1 MSALSLRISLEGGRV
16 TKTIQFDPNTTVFD
30 ACRIIKDKFAD
41 AVQGTAQEFGLFL
54 ADDDTRQGVWL
65 EPARNLGYYMLHN
78 LDVLEYRQKHRTLR
92 VRMLD
97 GALKTILV
105 DDSLPV
111 SQLMVVICTKIG
123 ITNHEEYGLVRED
136 PEAQNENQPDNR
148 SNTGT
153 LTLRRKAQEKERD
166 TKMESLRKKLRT
178 DDEINWVDVGKT
190 LREQGIDEQE
200 TVLLRRKFFY
210 SDQNID
216 SRDPVQLNLLYVQ
229 ARDAILDGTH
239 PVTQDKACEF
249 AGIQVQIQFGDHNE
263 AKHKPGF
270 LDLREFLPSSYV
282 RTKNI
287 ERKIF
292 AEHRKL
298 IGLSDLDAKYRYTK
312 TARELPTYGVTF
324 FLVKEKM
331 MGKNKLVPRLLGV
344 TKDSVLRLDELT
356 KEILKSWPLTT
367 VRRWGASPNTFTL
380 DFGDYAD
387 SYYSVQTTEAEQ
399 IVQLIAGYIDIILKK
414 KQAKDHFGIE
424 GDEGSTM
431 VEESVAPSK
440 ATFLQHEE
448 TNKSGRVETH
458 SIAKP
463 AVMRGSDD
471 LQQTRISSVMSEPQR
486 ALLGYISAGQDAL
499 NQAEKDLETKVQ
511 LPPLGTD
518 PGSLQW
524 REETLDTSKQTVT
537 THLATMNA
545 ATAQVVTA
553 SQPDEI
559 DHEAV
564 GAAVSQ
570 ITQSIPEVTKEVRLI
585 AALMDDD
592 CTGDK
597 LLEATR
603 KLCNAFSDLLKS
615 AEPESKEPR
624 QNLLNAATRVGEASG
639 QVLSTIGEESIESRE
654 LHDMLLSLAKAVANT
669 TAALVLKAKSIA
681 AVTEDEATRNRV
693 IGAASQCALAT
704 SQLVAC
710 ARVVAPTIH
719 SPACR
724 EQLEAAAREVAKAV
738 ANLAEVCNEATDNQQ
753 LRGDLTAAAKD
764 VSKSLADL
772 LEHIKLST
780 REKARRVENEN
791 PVDNVLVAT
800 DILVSST
807 DPQEMIRQAQQL
819 GRATALL
826 IQSIKGEAEGQ
837 NDQSMQRKL
846 LEAAKQ
852 LADATARMVEAAR
865 LCAGNPHDSGH
876 QESLR
881 AAAEELRVITT
892 TTANTPAMKRQ
903 LIGRLE
909 QCAKQAASA
918 ATQCITA
925 AQNSLVHSTDVQT
938 KELLLQDCQAVAD
951 QIPRL
956 VTGVKGTLSRPDD
969 PNAQLALI
977 DAAEMFLE
985 PGAQMAASARD
996 LQPTVQDQ
1004 AAAQQLGRGSVNLTH
1019 AIQDMRLAAHR
1030 AREACGGNELDAALE
1045 AVRNLRSVLNDT
1057 RIAAQEGTLR
1067 PLPGE
1072 TAESSFKQLS
1082 AASAAADAA
1091 MWQLAT
1097 AAQQGNRTYA
1107 GVAGRDTA
1115 LALGEYTKS
1124 VRGVLVTTKNPAVV
1138 DYADDVIVD
1147 ALRVIEEAQRSL
1159 QNLDNQEALLIAVK
1173 RTKQSLGRMN
1183 DCMPGVRDINEAFET
1198 ITDLRGI
1205 LDTGEYPPSDR
1216 PYGELQSE
1224 LKSAAEQLNNAGGQ
1238 VAHSYESPI
1247 KLANTSQ
1254 EFCQAY
1260 KDLLTVT
1267 LEMAGQTGEE
1277 RAREEIVSSLRGV
1290 SNQSISLMAAAKNVA
1305 GDLRRPNARNELAS
1319 AARLVTESINRL
1331 VDVCTQAAPGQKEC
1345 DGAIRC
1351 IESLRPLL
1359 ESAQESLTD
1368 QGYFECLET
1377 VMEKSRTLGDGMT
1390 GIANNAKNSKH
1401 VEFGH
1406 SVISVSESIR
1416 GLIESAA
1423 QAAYLVGVSNP
1434 TSVGGRPGI
1443 VDQSQYARASQA
1455 IRQSCDVLRSPSSS
1469 QQEVLAAA
1477 TIIAKHTSSLCNACR
1492 SASSTTTNPVAKRHF
1507 VQAAKE
1513 VANSTASLVREIKA
1527 LDKDYSAASRQRCAE
1542 ATEPLLEAVSSLCQ
1556 FACSPE
1562 FISIPARI
1570 STEGRKAQEPIL
1582 SAGGGILDGAVEMVR
1597 TAKVLALTPTDP
1609 PVWQQLAIHSRNV
1622 SESIKRLASSI
1633 REKAP
1638 GQMQCDQVLEVLK
1651 DCSRELNAASLAVG
1665 VDGLPQRKDNNLQGF
1680 TNQSLNAASELIDRL
1695 EPVKSSAKKNAES
1708 LGHAVN
1714 QIAKHIVPLTG
1725 GVIGACSQLVH
1736 SGQQTVLI
1744 NQVKSVVECCSQLVQ
1759 TAKSAG
1765 GNPRAAQLHPELDEA
1780 VESTREAIQELNAT
1794 VERLSTENGVV
1805 TGLMEQV
1812 SRSMS
1817 RISDK
1822 RQSFLGA
1829 SLNDTYV
1836 DYQTRMVQ
1844 SAKEIARYA
1853 NEINAKAAID
1863 PSKLAQLCVEMTH
1876 HYTQLAQDAIGASAL
1891 TTSPDVAIRIRN
1903 TVQDLGR
1910 SVNTLIQSTTGIRK
1924 DDSSGLVE
1932 ISRGARDVSEK
1943 VAQVLAALQAGSR
1956 GTQACINAS
1965 STVSAIIS
1973 DLDTTI
1979 MFATAGTLHAANDEE
1994 GRFSDHREHI
2004 LKTAKALVED
2014 TKILV
2019 AGAAGT
2025 QDQLA
2030 AAAQNAVTTILQLA
2044 DAVKHGAASLGSGQ
2058 PDSQVMVMNAVKDVA
2073 AALGELINA
2082 TKLASGK
2089 PINDPAMNDLKDSAK
2104 VMVMNVTSLLKT
2116 VKAVEDE
2123 HTRGTRAME
2132 ATVDAISQELRSMQY
2147 APEMMRSS
2155 MQQLSK
2161 PEDLITVTKHVT
2173 AATAKAVAAG
2183 TSNLQ
2188 SDIAAAANLGRKT
2201 ISDMLIVCKSVA
2213 WSCAETAELR
2223 QRTLDAGSA
2232 VAIAYRDLLE
2242 GILHHCTADERMQ
2255 LSRRVAMCVT
2265 DLVGM
2270 AQLLKGSEWVDPE
2283 DPTVIAENE
2292 LLGAAASIEAAAK
2305 KLANLRPR
2313 RQEVKET
2320 DENMNFDEMILEAA
2334 QSIMAASSS
2343 LVRAAN
2349 AAQRELIDQGKV
2361 AKRPLTSSDDGQWS
2375 EGLISAA
2382 RLVAAAAHSLV
2393 EAAQNLVQGVGTE
2406 EMLISSAKQVASS
2419 TAQLLIACKVKSDPN
2434 SETGRRLQAAGNAVI
2449 KSTDKLVQAAQQAI
2463 EGEEEHT
2470 LRLNRNMVDG
2480 MAQEI
2485 NARSEIL
2492 MRERQLEEA
2501 KNKLIAIRHLKY
2513 RQKLAGGFTT
2523 DESDEGGVAPPPFTG
2538 YSTTISSSTSP
2549 KPPHTL
2555 PKPAPGSYSP
2565 AGGPVGASTLPRL
2578 QQSSPGAGHTGS
2590 PTFQR
2595 PGSGNQLLTANAVP
2609 KPYQSDTIKSPS
2621 ALVSPSML
2629 NRTYD
2634 TTRVENTN
2642 LSASKFN
2649 RTQFDAAVQDLQNK
2663 VQPLS
2668 TFRGS
2673 PTQHTNGGGGS
2684 GGALVPQTYEGFTTR
2699 YETRVFQ
2706 NANNTNPSSPNP
2718 LTTVEQKFAKLNLE
2732 THDNLQEQQ
2741 RYQQHQQQQQQT
2753 KPKTPPRTFG
2763 TPQRNTPP
2771 ASYAPINSTAA
2782 AAAATAG
2789 PTTPHQHQASSPQQ
2803 HFLRNAATSS
2813 GAGQPASP
2821 VQIKNGT
2828 VSLFDS
2834 GATDAMNS
2842 SSSTTTTTTMA
2853 SSRDAVQHQQQLQQQ
2868 QQIIQTKKIQMMS
2881 TTTSSSSSSSTVMK
2895 SHTTGGGSGGPP
2907 PEWK

>member
-1 MSALSLRISLEGGRV
+1 MENLARALCPCSDCGPLFLFRTARRRRRSVPDLRRQSSSWLFRQKSANVASDDRFDSELELDLDAGGFEEWEDVSQSSKCHSRTVAVCRCRHQGRMSTLSLRISLEGGRV

-30 ACRIIKDKFAD
+30 ACRIIKDKFAE
-41 AVQGTAQEFGLFL
+41 AVQGQAQEFGLFL
-54 ADDDTRQGVWL
+54 ADEDTRQGVWL
-65 EPARNLGYYMLHN
+65 EPARNLGYYLLRNHD
-78 LDVLEYRQKHRTLR
+78 LLEYRRKHRNLR

-97 GALKTILV
+97 GAIKTILV
-105 DDSLPV
+105 DDSQPV

-136 PEAQNENQPDNR
+136 PESQNENLPDNK
-148 SNTGT
+148 SNMGT
-153 LTLRRKAQEKERD
+153 LTLRRKNAEKERD

-190 LREQGIDEQE
+190 LREQGIDEGE

-239 PVTQDKACEF
+239 PVTHDKACEF

-270 LDLREFLPSSYV
+270 LDLREFLPNSYV
-282 RTKNI
+282 RVKNI
-287 ERKIF
+287 EKKIF
-292 AEHRKL
+292 AEHRRHVS
-298 IGLSDLDAKYRYTK
+298 LSDLDAKYLYTK

-331 MGKNKLVPRLLGV
+331 TGKNKLVPRLLGV
-344 TKDSVLRLDELT
+344 TKSSVLRLDEHT
-356 KEILKSWPLTT
+356 KEILKTWPLTT

-387 SYYSVQTTEAEQ
+387 QYYSVQTTEAEQ

-448 TNKSGRVETH
+448 TTPSGKVETQ

-463 AVMRGSDD
+463 AIMRGYDGERPYGTGEMQSMQYGAIVGQVNLAHQPPM
-471 LQQTRISSVMSEPQR
+471 LQQTRISSVLSEPQR
-486 ALLGYISAGQDAL
+486 ALVGYISAGQDAI
-499 NQAEKDLETKVQ
+499 NKAEKDLESKAH

-559 DHEAV
+559 DHDAV

-603 KLCNAFSDLLKS
+603 KLCAAFSDLLKS

-624 QNLLNAATRVGEASG
+624 QNLLNAASRVGEASG
-639 QVLSTIGEESIESRE
+639 QVLSTMGEETIENRE
-654 LHDMLLSLAKAVANT
+654 LHDMLLGLAKAVANT

-681 AVTEDEATRNRV
+681 AVTEDEGTRNKV
-693 IGAASQCALAT
+693 ISAASQCALAT

-710 ARVVAPTIH
+710 ARVVAPTIQ

-738 ANLAEVCNEATDNQQ
+738 AHLVEACNEATDNPQ
-753 LRGDLTAAAKD
+753 LRGDLMAAAHD
-764 VSKSLADL
+764 VSKTLAEL
-772 LEHIKLST
+772 LEHIKLSS
-780 REKARRVENEN
+780 REKARRVDEN
-791 PVDNVLVAT
+791 PVEDVLVAT

-819 GRATALL
+819 GKATAQL
-826 IQSIKGEAEGQ
+826 IQSIKGEAERQ
-837 NDQSMQRKL
+837 DDSNMQRKL

-881 AAAEELRVITT
+881 VAAEELRVITT
-892 TTANTPAMKRQ
+892 TTANTPAIKRK
-903 LIGRLE
+903 LINRLE
-909 QCAKQAASA
+909 QCSKQAASA

-925 AQNSLVHSTDVQT
+925 AQNALIHSNDVQT
-938 KELLLQDCQAVAD
+938 KEILLQDCQAVAD

-956 VTGVKGTLSRPDD
+956 VAGVKNTLSRPDD
-969 PNAQLALI
+969 PNAQLGLI

-985 PGAQMAASARD
+985 PGAQVAQSARD
-996 LQPTVQDQ
+996 LQPTVMDQ
-1004 AAAQQLGRGSVNLTH
+1004 AASQQLSRCALNLSH
-1019 AIQDMRLAAHR
+1019 SIHDLRSAAHR
-1030 AREACGGNELDAALE
+1030 AREACGGNELDTALE

-1057 RIAAQEGTLR
+1057 RRAGQEGNLR

-1072 TAESSFKQLS
+1072 TADSCFKQLA
-1082 AASAAADAA
+1082 AASNSVESSLY
-1091 MWQLAT
+1091 QLMSAV
-1097 AAQQGNRTYA
+1097 QQGNRTYA

-1124 VRGVLVTTKNPAVV
+1124 VRGVVATTKNPVVV
-1138 DYADDVIVD
+1138 DCADEVIVD
-1147 ALRVIEEAQRSL
+1147 SMHVIEEAQRTL
-1159 QNLDNQEALLIAVK
+1159 QNLGNQDQLVQAIK
-1173 RTKQSLGRMN
+1173 RTKSSLGRTI
-1183 DCMPGVRDINEAFET
+1183 DCFPGVKDINDAYENMA
-1198 ITDLRGI
+1198 DLRAI
-1205 LDTGEYPPSDR
+1205 LDTGEYPPSSR
-1216 PYGELQSE
+1216 AFGQLQNE
-1224 LKSAAEQLNNAGGQ
+1224 LKSAAEKLNSSGGQ
-1238 VAHSYESPI
+1238 VAQSYDSSI

-1254 EFCQAY
+1254 HFYHSY
-1260 KDLLTVT
+1260 KELLTVT
-1267 LEMAGQTGEE
+1267 LEMAGQTPED
-1277 RAREEIVSSLRGV
+1277 RAREEIVNSLRGV
-1290 SNQSISLMAAAKNVA
+1290 SNQSISLLGTAKFVA
-1305 GDLRRPNARNELAS
+1305 GDPDRPNAKNELSS
-1319 AARLVTESINRL
+1319 AARMVTESINRL

-1345 DGAIRC
+1345 DSAIRS

-1359 ESAQESLTD
+1359 ESAQEPLTD
-1368 QGYFECLET
+1368 QGYFDCLDT

-1390 GIANNAKNSKH
+1390 GIANNAKLSKH
-1401 VEFGH
+1401 AEFGH
-1406 SVISVSESIR
+1406 SVDSVSDSIR
-1416 GLIESAA
+1416 GLIESAG
-1423 QAAYLVGVSNP
+1423 QAAYLVGISNP
-1434 TSVGGRPGI
+1434 TSVGGRQGL
-1443 VDQSQYARASQA
+1443 VDQTQFARASQA
-1455 IRQSCDVLRSPSSS
+1455 IRQSCEVLRGPASS
-1469 QQEVLAAA
+1469 QQQVLSAA
-1477 TIIAKHTSSLCNACR
+1477 TIIAKHTSVLCNACR
-1492 SASSTTTNPVAKRHF
+1492 NASSTTTNPVAKRHF

-1513 VANSTASLVREIKA
+1513 VANSTADLVREIKA
-1527 LDKDYSAASRQRCAE
+1527 LDKDYSPVSRSRCAV
-1542 ATEPLLEAVSSLCQ
+1542 ATEPLLDAVSSLCQ
-1556 FACSPE
+1556 FANSAE

-1570 STEGRKAQEPIL
+1570 SAEGRKAQEPIL
-1582 SAGGGILDGAVEMVR
+1582 LAGRGILDGAIDMVK
-1597 TAKVLALTPTDP
+1597 TAKVLAMTPTDP

-1622 SESIKRLASSI
+1622 SESIKKLASSI

-1638 GQMQCDQVLEVLK
+1638 GQLQCDQVLETLK
-1651 DCSRELNAASLAVG
+1651 ACARDLNSAALAVG
-1665 VDGLPQRKDNNLQGF
+1665 VDGLPQRKENNLQGF

-1714 QIAKHIVPLTG
+1714 QIAKHAVPLTN
-1725 GVIGACSQLVH
+1725 GVTGACSHVVH
-1736 SGQQTVLI
+1736 SGQQTI
-1744 NQVKSVVECCSQLVQ
+1744 MIDQVKSVIECCSQLVQ
-1759 TAKSAG
+1759 VAKNAG
-1765 GNPRAAQLHPELDEA
+1765 GNPRASHLHPELDEA

-1805 TGLMEQV
+1805 TGLMEQI

-1817 RISDK
+1817 RITDK

-1829 SLNDTYV
+1829 SLNETYV

-1853 NEINAKAAID
+1853 NEINAKAAVD
-1863 PSKLAQLCVEMTH
+1863 PSKLAQLSVEMTH
-1876 HYTQLAQDAIGASAL
+1876 HYTQLAQDSIGASAL
-1891 TTSPDVAIRIRN
+1891 TTSPDVAIRIRS

-1910 SVNTLIQSTTGIRK
+1910 SVNVLIQSTAGIRK

-1943 VAQVLAALQAGSR
+1943 VSQVLAALQAGSR

-1979 MFATAGTLHAANDEE
+1979 MFATAGTLHSEDDEK
-1994 GRFSDHREHI
+1994 FSDHREHI

-2044 DAVKHGAASLGSGQ
+2044 EAVKHGAASLGSNQ

-2132 ATVDAISQELRSMQY
+2132 ATVDAISQEIRGMQY
-2147 APEMMRSS
+2147 APDMHRAS
-2155 MQQLSK
+2155 MQQLAR

-2183 TSNLQ
+2183 ASNLQ
-2188 SDIAAAANLGRKT
+2188 ADIAAAANLGRKT
-2201 ISDMLIVCKSVA
+2201 ISDMLAVCKSVA
-2213 WSCAETAELR
+2213 WSCAETQELR

-2242 GILHHCTADERMQ
+2242 GVLAHCNADERMH
-2255 LSRRVAMCVT
+2255 LSRRVAKCVT

-2270 AQLLKGSEWVDPE
+2270 AQLLKGSDWVDPE

-2305 KLANLRPR
+2305 KLASLRPR
-2313 RQEVKET
+2313 RQAEVKET
-2320 DENMNFDEMILEAA
+2320 DENLNFDEMILEAA
-2334 QSIMAASSS
+2334 KGIMAASSA

-2349 AAQRELIDQGKV
+2349 AAQRELVDQGKV
-2361 AKRPLTSSDDGQWS
+2361 ARRPLTSSDDGQWS

-2382 RLVAAAAHSLV
+2382 RLVAAATHSLV
-2393 EAAQNLVQGVGTE
+2393 EAAQHFVQGTGTE
-2406 EMLISSAKQVASS
+2406 EMLISTAKQVASS

-2501 KNKLIAIRHLKY
+2501 KNKLIAIRHAKY

-2523 DESDEGGVAPPPFTG
+2523 DSSDEGGIQPPTFTG
-2538 YSTTISSSTSP
+2538 YQTPSP
-2549 KPPHTL
+2549 KPHTL
-2555 PKPAPGSYSP
+2555 PKPGSYSP
-2565 AGGPVGASTLPRL
+2565 SPVAGAQPSATGTFPR
-2578 QQSSPGAGHTGS
+2578 QQHSQSAAGTNTSGT
-2590 PTFQR
+2590 TFQR
-2595 PGSGNQLLTANAVP
+2595 SPLLTANAVP
-2609 KPYQSDTIKSPS
+2609 KPYQSDSLKSPT
-2621 ALVSPSML
+2621 ALVSPSIL
-2629 NRTYD
+2629 NRSYE
-2634 TTRVENTN
+2634 TTRVENSN
-2642 LSASKFN
+2642 LNASKFN
-2649 RTQFDAAVQDLQNK
+2649 RAQFDSTVQDLQNK

-2673 PTQHTNGGGGS
+2673 PNQMQQQQTNYGTIGS
-2684 GGALVPQTYEGFTTR
+2684 TSTTVTSNGTAAAPQNYEGFT
-2699 YETRVFQ
+2699 
-2706 NANNTNPSSPNP
+2706 SSSNSNSK
-2718 LTTVEQKFAKLNLE
+2718 LEQRIASSSQS
-2732 THDNLQEQQ
+2732 TQ
-2741 RYQQHQQQQQQT
+2741 QQHQQQQQQVIT
-2753 KPKTPPRTFG
+2753 KK
-2763 TPQRNTPP
+2763 
-2771 ASYAPINSTAA
+2771 IHM
-2782 AAAATAG
+2782 
-2789 PTTPHQHQASSPQQ
+2789 TT
-2803 HFLRNAATSS
+2803 
-2813 GAGQPASP
+2813 
-2821 VQIKNGT
+2821 
-2828 VSLFDS
+2828 
-2834 GATDAMNS
+2834 
-2842 SSSTTTTTTMA
+2842 SSSTM
-2853 SSRDAVQHQQQLQQQ
+2853 
-2868 QQIIQTKKIQMMS
+2868 K
-2881 TTTSSSSSSSTVMK
+2881 TTSSSSSS
-2895 SHTTGGGSGGPP
+2895 G
-2907 PEWK
+2907 WK